1 MSHAKVASLTSSLLA
16 PKGRAAPAALVDQV
30 LGESRGARGDAQ
42 FPDHSSR
49 WQPAEAGRPREAAV
63 PAAHGSAHEA
73 AHGANHSGGH
83 SNGVVLPLPTALV
96 DDERHGGD
104 LAHRKKLSLRL
115 EPMRHF
121 RLKLVSYH
129 LGISAQELLTR
140 ALDRYIDAVAPELA
154 QTLPLA
160 GVGLVGLATHPEG
173 AGHAEFAAEPSSQG
187 K

>member
-16 PKGRAAPAALVDQV
+16 PKGRATPATLVDQV
-30 LGESRGARGDAQ
+30 LGQSRATRGDAQ
-42 FPDHSSR
+42 HPDHSSR
-49 WQPAEAGRPREAAV
+49 WQPAEPARPRESTALTVAEPAHV
-63 PAAHGSAHEA
+63 PSHAT
-73 AHGANHSGGH
+73 
-83 SNGVVLPLPTALV
+83 GVVLPLPTAMAE
-96 DDERHGGD
+96 DERHGD

-154 QTLPLA
+154 QSLPLA
-160 GVGLVGLATHPEG
+160 GVGAVGLATHPEG
-173 AGHAEFAAEPSSQG
+173 AGHPELTAEPSIQG

>member
-30 LGESRGARGDAQ
+30 LGESRAVRGDAQ

-49 WQPAEAGRPREAAV
+49 WQPVEAGRPREAA
-63 PAAHGSAHEA
+63 AHETAHGT
-73 AHGANHSGGH
+73 NHSGGH
-83 SNGVVLPLPTALV
+83 AGGGVVLPLPTALV
-96 DDERHGGD
+96 DEERHGGD

>member
-16 PKGRAAPAALVDQV
+16 PKGRATPATLVDQV
-30 LGESRGARGDAQ
+30 LGQSRATRGDAQ
-42 FPDHSSR
+42 HPDHSSR
-49 WQPAEAGRPREAAV
+49 WQPAESARPRESTALTV
-63 PAAHGSAHEA
+63 PEPAHVISHAG
-73 AHGANHSGGH
+73 
-83 SNGVVLPLPTALV
+83 GVVLPLPTAMAE
-96 DDERHGGD
+96 DERHGD
-104 LAHRKKLSLRL
+104 LVHRKKLSLRL

-154 QTLPLA
+154 QSLPLT
-160 GVGLVGLATHPEG
+160 GVGAVGLATHPEG
-173 AGHAEFAAEPSSQG
+173 AGHPELIAEPSIQG

>member
-1 MSHAKVASLTSSLLA
+1 MSQAKVASLTSSLLA
-16 PKGRAAPAALVDQV
+16 PKGRATPATLVDQV
-30 LGESRGARGDAQ
+30 LGQSRATRGDAQ
-42 FPDHSSR
+42 HPDHSSR
-49 WQPAEAGRPREAAV
+49 WQPAEPARPRESTALTLTV
-63 PAAHGSAHEA
+63 PETAHVPSHAG
-73 AHGANHSGGH
+73 
-83 SNGVVLPLPTALV
+83 GVVLPLPTALAEE
-96 DDERHGGD
+96 ERHGD

-154 QTLPLA
+154 QSLPLA
-160 GVGLVGLATHPEG
+160 GVGVVGLATHPEG
-173 AGHAEFAAEPSSQG
+173 AGHPELTAESSIQG